1 MKKGMQR
8 MLAVLVAVLLV
19 LSVGGALAEKRTES
33 SAFRFSGVQRRP
45 EQPDPTQE
53 PVADDEPLDPAQPEQ
68 PEAPAEPEKP
78 AHNAVVEVKD
88 KHGNLNIRAAAGEEN
103 EWIGALPN
111 GAEITIIS
119 IEGNWALIRTDDGLE
134 GYVSLTYLRRTDLP
148 EEPAQEDKQEKPA
161 ERKNEEKSVAAV
173 GDADVRLAGDG
184 LSEIIITVTDG
195 TPLKVL
201 GVEGDWIKVE
211 VNGVVGYIF
220 KDSVQGLEVEEPEQA
235 EPKVTI
241 FSSRRAVMV
250 PGEIVYLTSKL
261 ENLEG
266 YQISYQW
273 QCDRGAGFQNVPG
286 ATGDSYAFTA
296 STETLAYNW
305 RLMIDFN

>member
-161 ERKNEEKSVAAV
+161 ERKSEAEPAAEQQPEVITEEDLPENARLLGVIQDKLNAERSVSVYIAFDGEYV
-173 GDADVRLAGDG
+173 EFGD
-184 LSEIIITVTDG
+184 TVT
-195 TPLKVL
+195 LYAVL
-201 GVEGDWIKVE
+201 NGYEDTTYALQWQVSPDNANWADITGATNASYAVVVTETNYTDYYRVAVTI
-211 VNGVVGYIF
+211 NGVVVA
-220 KDSVQGLEVEEPEQA
+220 DEL
-235 EPKVTI
+235 
-241 FSSRRAVMV
+241 
-250 PGEIVYLTSKL
+250 L
-261 ENLEG
+261 
-266 YQISYQW
+266 
-273 QCDRGAGFQNVPG
+273 
-286 ATGDSYAFTA
+286 
-296 STETLAYNW
+296 TETEQPEAAE
-305 RLMIDFN
+305 